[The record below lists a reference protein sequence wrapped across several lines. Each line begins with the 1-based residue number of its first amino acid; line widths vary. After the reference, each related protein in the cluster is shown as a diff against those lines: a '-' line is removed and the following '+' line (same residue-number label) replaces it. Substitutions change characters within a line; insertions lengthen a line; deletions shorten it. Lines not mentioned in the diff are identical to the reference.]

1 MGLKRDHG
9 KLCASLGIPVLTF
22 GFLLKWQSVRFEEH
36 IKMPCKVETI
46 KECCGDEIGQTKMGP
61 HQGPW
66 LQVLGEMVM
75 AIYLSVYLYI
85 LPYAFADI
93 LCREGGGGQA
103 KHLGLYRNLTTVYP
117 GSESLCQWEQQ

>member
-1 MGLKRDHG
+1 MGLKWDHG

-61 HQGPW
+61 YQGPW
-66 LQVLGEMVM
+66 LQVFHCLGRWPFKGKCQFT
-75 AIYLSVYLYI
+75 YLSTCKNI
-85 LPYAFADI
+85 SFPW
-93 LCREGGGGQA
+93 
-103 KHLGLYRNLTTVYP
+103 
-117 GSESLCQWEQQ
+117 S